1 MAAGL
6 INLILLVYLVKNKKK
21 EVYIKQIIL
30 GIIQGLLYLPWII
43 YFSSQLKSMHD
54 NGFWISLGP
63 ETIIQIG
70 SLLFSGS
77 LYAWIGFIIS
87 LFVYGYLI
95 YLIRKE
101 EKENIKPVRY
111 ALLVIVLLILASLIM
126 SVILWSP
133 ILYYRYLTVVAGLMI
148 FAISYM
154 FAKSAKPCILYTFIA
169 ITILTTIP
177 SNIIMISHNYDKS
190 NNEPIDFIKNNIQEN
205 DVIVYPGIGT
215 GAIMSAKFP
224 QYKQYFYNA
233 EDWGVEE
240 AYKAFGPAMQ
250 TYTTDDFLNDE
261 ECQGRIWLVLDFYKV
276 DYFNEKFNNENYRVL
291 AKKQYFTKYNK
302 EKAQNKETEYNIYLI
317 EKINHK
323 GERKNGSQIK

>member
-215 GAIMSAKFP
+215 GAIMAAKFP

-276 DYFNEKFNNENYRVL
+276 DYFNEKFNNENYIVL

-317 EKINHK
+317 EKIN
-323 GERKNGSQIK
+323 Q

>member
-6 INLILLVYLVKNKKK
+6 INLILLVYLVKIKKK

-154 FAKSAKPCILYTFIA
+154 FSKSAKPCMLYTFIA

-205 DVIVYPGIGT
+205 DVIVYPGIGS
-215 GAIMSAKFP
+215 GAIMAAKFP
-224 QYKQYFYNA
+224 QYKQYYYNA

-291 AKKQYFTKYNK
+291 AQKQYFTKYNK

-317 EKINHK
+317 EKIN
-323 GERKNGSQIK
+323 Q

>member
-87 LFVYGYLI
+87 LFVYVYLI

-154 FAKSAKPCILYTFIA
+154 FEKSAKPCILYTFIA

-317 EKINHK
+317 EKIN
-323 GERKNGSQIK
+323 Q

>member
-87 LFVYGYLI
+87 LFVYGYLV

-276 DYFNEKFNNENYRVL
+276 DYFNEKFNNDNYRVL

-317 EKINHK
+317 EKIN
-323 GERKNGSQIK
+323 Q

>member
-154 FAKSAKPCILYTFIA
+154 FEKSAKPCILYTFIA

-276 DYFNEKFNNENYRVL
+276 DYFNEKFNNDNYRVL

-317 EKINHK
+317 EKIN
-323 GERKNGSQIK
+323 Q

>member
-154 FAKSAKPCILYTFIA
+154 FAKSAKPYILYTFIA

-276 DYFNEKFNNENYRVL
+276 DYFNEKFNNDNYRVL

-317 EKINHK
+317 EKIN
-323 GERKNGSQIK
+323 Q

>member
-21 EVYIKQIIL
+21 EVYIKQIIV

-317 EKINHK
+317 EKIN
-323 GERKNGSQIK
+323 Q

>member
-154 FAKSAKPCILYTFIA
+154 FAKSAKPYILYTFIA

-317 EKINHK
+317 EKIN
-323 GERKNGSQIK
+323 Q

>member
-1 MAAGL
+1 
-6 INLILLVYLVKNKKK
+6 
-21 EVYIKQIIL
+21 
-30 GIIQGLLYLPWII
+30 
-43 YFSSQLKSMHD
+43 
-54 NGFWISLGP
+54 
-63 ETIIQIG
+63 
-70 SLLFSGS
+70 
-77 LYAWIGFIIS
+77 
-87 LFVYGYLI
+87 
-95 YLIRKE
+95 
-101 EKENIKPVRY
+101 
-111 ALLVIVLLILASLIM
+111 M

-154 FAKSAKPCILYTFIA
+154 FEKSAKPCILYTFIA

-276 DYFNEKFNNENYRVL
+276 DYFNEKFNNDNYRVL

-317 EKINHK
+317 EKIN
-323 GERKNGSQIK
+323 Q

>member
-95 YLIRKE
+95 YLIRNE

-317 EKINHK
+317 EKIN
-323 GERKNGSQIK
+323 Q

>member
-101 EKENIKPVRY
+101 EKEDIKPVRY
-111 ALLVIVLLILASLIM
+111 ALLVIILLILASLIM

-215 GAIMSAKFP
+215 GAIMAAKFP
-224 QYKQYFYNA
+224 QYKQYYYNA

-291 AKKQYFTKYNK
+291 AQKQYFTKYNK

-317 EKINHK
+317 EKIN
-323 GERKNGSQIK
+323 Q

>member
-154 FAKSAKPCILYTFIA
+154 FSKSAKPCILYTFIA

-215 GAIMSAKFP
+215 GAIMAAKFP

-276 DYFNEKFNNENYRVL
+276 DYFNEKFNNDNYRVL

-317 EKINHK
+317 EKIN
-323 GERKNGSQIK
+323 Q

>member
-6 INLILLVYLVKNKKK
+6 INLILLVYLVKIKKK

-154 FAKSAKPCILYTFIA
+154 FSKSAKPCMLYTFIA

-215 GAIMSAKFP
+215 GAIMAAKFP
-224 QYKQYFYNA
+224 QYKQYYYNA

-291 AKKQYFTKYNK
+291 AQKQYFTKYNK

-317 EKINHK
+317 EKIN
-323 GERKNGSQIK
+323 Q

>member
-177 SNIIMISHNYDKS
+177 SNIIMISYNYDKS

-215 GAIMSAKFP
+215 GAIMAAKFP

-317 EKINHK
+317 EKIN
-323 GERKNGSQIK
+323 Q

>member
-30 GIIQGLLYLPWII
+30 GIIQGLLYLQCII

-276 DYFNEKFNNENYRVL
+276 DYFNEKFNNDNYRVL

-317 EKINHK
+317 EKIN
-323 GERKNGSQIK
+323 Q

>member
-54 NGFWISLGP
+54 NGFWISLGT

-101 EKENIKPVRY
+101 ENENIKPVRY

-154 FAKSAKPCILYTFIA
+154 LAKSAKPCILYTFIA

-215 GAIMSAKFP
+215 GAIMAVKFP
-224 QYKQYFYNA
+224 QYKQYYYNA

-291 AKKQYFTKYNK
+291 AQKQYFTKYNK

-317 EKINHK
+317 EKIN
-323 GERKNGSQIK
+323 Q